1 MTDTDSLHGDQGDG
15 IGAGD
20 RQVVNQ
26 TEAVLPRGAD
36 RAGPGVTTIGNGA
49 LPAT

>member
-1 MTDTDSLHGDQGDG
+1 MTDTDSVHGDRGDG
-15 IGAGD
+15 IVAGD